1 MELVKSDIRSREEA
15 GISDH
20 YMHSTAAMVAA
31 MEGKREQVIAS
42 LEAAIETG
50 LRNQYILREPALAPY
65 RNDHEFQRLA
75 AHLDAI
81 LAEERSKTLQ
91 LICFNNPAA
100 EVWQPLPETCRDVEQ
115 NGPG

>member
-1 MELVKSDIRSREEA
+1 MLI
-15 GISDH
+15 
-20 YMHSTAAMVAA
+20 TAAVIAA
-31 MEGKREQVIAS
+31 MEGKRKQVIAS
-42 LEAAIETG
+42 LEAAIESG
-50 LRNQYILREPALAPY
+50 LRNHYILREPALAPY
-65 RNDHEFQRLA
+65 RNDPEFQRLA

-91 LICFNNPAA
+91 LICFHNPAA